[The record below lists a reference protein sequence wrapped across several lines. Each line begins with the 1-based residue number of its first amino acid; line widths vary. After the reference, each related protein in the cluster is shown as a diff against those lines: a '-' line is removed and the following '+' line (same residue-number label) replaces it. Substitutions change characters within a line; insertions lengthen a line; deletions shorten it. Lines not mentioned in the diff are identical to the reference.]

1 MAIFDRK
8 DCLFSFPICY
18 NGFALEPND
27 YIEYVFLKNFLI
39 DLGLIC
45 LSHMLLKHRAKWGYR
60 MLGALFGGVFG
71 CVYPLYEYPPLVC
84 VILIAISGIVLC
96 LMSSETKSLRKN
108 LCLCLCFFICSLLFA
123 GLNALFD
130 YHILLIPIMSGI
142 LLLLCLIFERIVY
155 RRREIVAFTYRC
167 EAVLRG
173 KRISLNGFL
182 DTGNRVSFQGE
193 PVCILYANA
202 IADFLSSDH
211 PLKTVG
217 KIPITT
223 VNGTKEIL
231 LLEFDSLSVYSEAK
245 IHTIKKV
252 KVGLSP
258 NKLSDDYEILLHPS
272 LIEEKYDS

>member
-18 NGFALEPND
+18 NEIALEPND
-27 YIEYVFLKNFLI
+27 YIEYVFIKNFLI

-45 LSHMLLKHRAKWGYR
+45 LSQMLLKDRVKWRYR
-60 MLGALFGGVFG
+60 LLGGCFGGVFG
-71 CVYPLYEYPPLVC
+71 CVYPLYEYPPIVSALLK
-84 VILIAISGIVLC
+84 IISGIVLC
-96 LMSSETKSLRKN
+96 LISSGAKSFRKN
-108 LCLCLCFFICSLLFA
+108 AYFCLCFFACSILFA

-130 YHILLIPIMSGI
+130 YHVLLIPIMSVI
-142 LLLLCLIFERIVY
+142 LLLFCVIFERIVY

-167 EAVLRG
+167 TAVLRG
-173 KRISLNGFL
+173 KTIDLNGFL
-182 DTGNRVSFQGE
+182 DTGNRVSFKGE
-193 PVCILYANA
+193 PVCILSANV
-202 IADFLSSDH
+202 IADLLSSEE

-217 KIPITT
+217 KIPICT